1 MNRPGHPWS
10 MQRILLVIG
19 HPDCSRYS
27 HALAERYATGAR
39 ASGASVEILDLADL
53 SFDPNLASYD
63 QPLERDL
70 ERASE
75 AILAAEHLAF
85 FFPMWWAGPPALMKG
100 FIDRVFLP
108 DFAFRYPP
116 GRTSIPEG
124 LLRGRSARVV
134 VTMDSPSWYYRLARR
149 RSLHHAFSGGTLKFC
164 GIGPIRETT
173 VTSLRALSEP
183 KRLRWLDR
191 LEAQGARDARRLA
204 PRARLHQLGV
214 PAE

>member
-1 MNRPGHPWS
+1 
-10 MQRILLVIG
+10 MQRILLLIG
-19 HPDCSRYS
+19 HPGSDRYT
-27 HALAERYATGAR
+27 HALAERYTVGAR
-39 ASGASVEILDLADL
+39 AAGADVEVLDLATL
-53 SFDPNLASYD
+53 AFDPNLRTDEDA
-63 QPLERDL
+63 LEPDL
-70 ERASE
+70 ERASRS
-75 AILAAEHLAF
+75 ILAADHLAF
-85 FFPMWWAGPPALMKG
+85 FFPMWWAGPPALLKG
-100 FIDRVFLP
+100 FVDRVLLP
-108 DFAFRYPP
+108 GFAFRYPP
-116 GRTSIPEG
+116 GSAIPEG

-134 VTMDSPSWYYRLARR
+134 VTMDSPGWYYRLARR